1 MMCYSIQ
8 PRVWIFVKGYGSLS
22 FAQNTGKNIGQNISK
37 NGSGKYSQKLLNHAK
52 KSATDAFKTAL
63 KRAIQKGAAAI
74 GDLIGNK
81 RANKVTKFSKNSK
94 QDNSEIITNEQD
106 KGIPNEI
113 YIFPEK
119 GQEIIDEM
127 RIK

>member
-22 FAQNTGKNIGQNISK
+22 FAKNTGKNIGQNAS
-37 NGSGKYSQKLLNHAK
+37 NNVSRKYSQNLLDHAK
-52 KSATDAFKTAL
+52 KSATDAFRTAS
-63 KRAIQKGAAAI
+63 KRAIQKWAAAI

-94 QDNSEIITNEQD
+94 QNNSEIVTNGQD
-106 KGIPNEI
+106 KKIPNEI
-113 YIFPEK
+113 YIYFQKK
-119 GQEIIDEM
+119 GKKLLMKWE
-127 RIK
+127 

>member
-37 NGSGKYSQKLLNHAK
+37 NGSGKCSQKLLNHAK

-63 KRAIQKGAAAI
+63 KRAIRKWAAAI

-94 QDNSEIITNEQD
+94 QNNSEIVTND
-106 KGIPNEI
+106 KIKK
-113 YIFPEK
+113 YLTKYTYFQKK
-119 GQEIIDEM
+119 GKKLLMKWE
-127 RIK
+127 

>member
-22 FAQNTGKNIGQNISK
+22 FAKNTGKNIGQNAS
-37 NGSGKYSQKLLNHAK
+37 NNVSRKYSQNLLDHAK
-52 KSATDAFKTAL
+52 KSATDTFRTAS
-63 KRAIQKGAAAI
+63 KRAIQKWAAAI

-94 QDNSEIITNEQD
+94 QNNSEIVTNGQD
-106 KGIPNEI
+106 KEIPNEI
-113 YIFPEK
+113 YIYFQKK
-119 GQEIIDEM
+119 GKKLLMKWE
-127 RIK
+127 